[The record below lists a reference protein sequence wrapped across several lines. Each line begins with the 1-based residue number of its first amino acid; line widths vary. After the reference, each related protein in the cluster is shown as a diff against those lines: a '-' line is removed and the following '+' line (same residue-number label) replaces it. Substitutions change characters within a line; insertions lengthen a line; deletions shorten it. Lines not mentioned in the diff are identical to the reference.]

1 MSRADRGLRTTPA
14 CGARKSGCIV
24 VLHRARHAPRRSL
37 ARGIAS
43 PLRARWTLPSAGAAQ
58 AQTRHR
64 QYMDGPLEL
73 DARHAAGIDVEL
85 LWDPRTH
92 GLSVV
97 AHDTT
102 TDETV
107 TIYVEA
113 DQALEVFR
121 HPFAYAGEPA
131 PRADLRVNV

>member
-1 MSRADRGLRTTPA
+1 MRPGDPSREGSPHHLGLGGP
-14 CGARKSGCIV
+14 S
-24 VLHRARHAPRRSL
+24 HRPV
-37 ARGIAS
+37 G
-43 PLRARWTLPSAGAAQ
+43 AQ
-58 AQTRHR
+58 AQPRHR

-97 AHDTT
+97 AHDAMS
-102 TDETV
+102 DETV
-107 TIYVEA
+107 TIFVEA

-131 PRADLRVNV
+131 

>member
-1 MSRADRGLRTTPA
+1 VTV
-14 CGARKSGCIV
+14 K
-24 VLHRARHAPRRSL
+24 
-37 ARGIAS
+37 
-43 PLRARWTLPSAGAAQ
+43 

-73 DARHAAGIDVEL
+73 DARHSGGIDVEL
-85 LWDPRTH
+85 LWDPRTQ

-97 AHDTT
+97 AHDATS
-102 TDETV
+102 DETV

-113 DQALEVFR
+113 DQALEVFH

-131 PRADLRVNV
+131 PRIGLTVKAP

>member
-1 MSRADRGLRTTPA
+1 
-14 CGARKSGCIV
+14 
-24 VLHRARHAPRRSL
+24 
-37 ARGIAS
+37 
-43 PLRARWTLPSAGAAQ
+43 
-58 AQTRHR
+58 
-64 QYMDGPLEL
+64 MDGPLEL

-85 LWDPRTH
+85 LWDPRTQ

-97 AHDTT
+97 AHDAAS
-102 TDETV
+102 DETV

-131 PRADLRVNV
+131 PRVGLPVEAR

>member
-1 MSRADRGLRTTPA
+1 MAFTADLRLPCVPA
-14 CGARKSGCIV
+14 IP
-24 VLHRARHAPRRSL
+24 RARDRL
-37 ARGIAS
+37 ATPLRKGTD
-43 PLRARWTLPSAGAAQ
+43 LRARRTLPSAGGAQ

-64 QYMDGPLEL
+64 LYMDGPLEL

-85 LWDPRTH
+85 LWDPRTQ

-97 AHDTT
+97 AHDAMS
-102 TDETV
+102 DETV
-107 TIYVEA
+107 TIFVEA

-131 PRADLRVNV
+131 PRMGLRVKA

>member
-1 MSRADRGLRTTPA
+1 MDPPIGRGVQL
-14 CGARKSGCIV
+14 
-24 VLHRARHAPRRSL
+24 
-37 ARGIAS
+37 
-43 PLRARWTLPSAGAAQ
+43 
-58 AQTRHR
+58 QTRHC

-73 DARHAAGIDVEL
+73 DARHAGGIDVEL
-85 LWDPRTH
+85 LWDPRTQ

-97 AHDTT
+97 AHDATS
-102 TDETV
+102 DETF

-131 PRADLRVNV
+131 PRAGSRVNAQ

>member
-1 MSRADRGLRTTPA
+1 MD
-14 CGARKSGCIV
+14 C
-24 VLHRARHAPRRSL
+24 
-37 ARGIAS
+37 
-43 PLRARWTLPSAGAAQ
+43 PLQ
-58 AQTRHR
+58 
-64 QYMDGPLEL
+64 L

-92 GLSVV
+92 GVSVV
-97 AHDTT
+97 AHDAA

-121 HPFAYAGEPA
+121 HPFAYVGEPA
-131 PRADLRVNV
+131 PRVGSRVQAQ

>member
-1 MSRADRGLRTTPA
+1 MGQFAGLNTSIRPY
-14 CGARKSGCIV
+14 
-24 VLHRARHAPRRSL
+24 
-37 ARGIAS
+37 
-43 PLRARWTLPSAGAAQ
+43 LRARWTLPSAGGAQ
-58 AQTRHR
+58 VRTRHR
-64 QYMDGPLEL
+64 QYMDAPLEL

-85 LWDPRTH
+85 LWDPRTR

-97 AHDTT
+97 AHDAT

-131 PRADLRVNV
+131 PRAGLRVNA

>member
-1 MSRADRGLRTTPA
+1 MAFTADLRPPCVPAIPRARDRLATPA
-14 CGARKSGCIV
+14 GG
-24 VLHRARHAPRRSL
+24 
-37 ARGIAS
+37 
-43 PLRARWTLPSAGAAQ
+43 AQ

-64 QYMDGPLEL
+64 LYMDGPLEL

-85 LWDPRTH
+85 LWDPRTQ

-97 AHDTT
+97 AHDAMS
-102 TDETV
+102 DETV
-107 TIYVEA
+107 TIFVEA

-131 PRADLRVNV
+131 PRMGLRVKA

>member
-1 MSRADRGLRTTPA
+1 MHRNLASRPPCAPAIPHARDTPRTLGLGGP
-14 CGARKSGCIV
+14 S
-24 VLHRARHAPRRSL
+24 HRPV
-37 ARGIAS
+37 
-43 PLRARWTLPSAGAAQ
+43 PLQ

-85 LWDPRTH
+85 LWDPRTQ
-92 GLSVV
+92 GLLVV
-97 AHDTT
+97 AHDAMS
-102 TDETV
+102 DETV
-107 TIYVEA
+107 TIFVEA

-131 PRADLRVNV
+131 PPVALRAKAQ

>member
-1 MSRADRGLRTTPA
+1 
-14 CGARKSGCIV
+14 
-24 VLHRARHAPRRSL
+24 
-37 ARGIAS
+37 
-43 PLRARWTLPSAGAAQ
+43 
-58 AQTRHR
+58 
-64 QYMDGPLEL
+64 MDGPLEL

-113 DQALEVFR
+113 HQALEVFR

-131 PRADLRVNV
+131 PRAALRVNA

>member
-1 MSRADRGLRTTPA
+1 
-14 CGARKSGCIV
+14 
-24 VLHRARHAPRRSL
+24 
-37 ARGIAS
+37 
-43 PLRARWTLPSAGAAQ
+43 
-58 AQTRHR
+58 
-64 QYMDGPLEL
+64 MDGPLEL

-97 AHDTT
+97 AHDAT

-113 DQALEVFR
+113 AQALEVFR

-131 PRADLRVNV
+131 PRADLRVNA

>member
-1 MSRADRGLRTTPA
+1 MGFEPTD
-14 CGARKSGCIV
+14 
-24 VLHRARHAPRRSL
+24 
-37 ARGIAS
+37 
-43 PLRARWTLPSAGAAQ
+43 LRARWTLPSAGGAQ

-64 QYMDGPLEL
+64 EYRDGPLEL

-85 LWDPRTH
+85 LWDPRTQ

-97 AHDTT
+97 AHDAMS
-102 TDETV
+102 DETV

-131 PRADLRVNV
+131 PRAGLRVKA